1 MYAAMGVTMAGD
13 KFFER
18 HEQEALMNVLNYCDK
33 EHAWPTGAARH
44 NLKMAWGWDLTPEN
58 MR

>member
-1 MYAAMGVTMAGD
+1 MGVTMAGD

-18 HEQEALMNVLNYCDK
+18 HEQEALMDVLNFCDK

-44 NLKMAWGWDLTPEN
+44 NLKMAWGWDLTPESL
-58 MR
+58 R